1 MTIEYVD
8 QDATVNCWNCR
19 RCSTIAVF
27 AAWRMKPTCFC
38 VLGVYC
44 LCAFSFFSFRRCSNN
59 KSPQRWCSRIKQ
71 QIVLLGNGLH
81 VFFAS
86 SGQKL
91 ASKGV
96 WVKLWKTKAHANC
109 SLKQKL
115 WQKGSPHTKA
125 EKHNLTLI
133 TNGKFQATC
142 WWGNNYSRSRCIF
155 VFDQPVVRCWQ
166 IWSSTLGRVLPT
178 TCKLVL

>member
-1 MTIEYVD
+1 MPLSIAGIVAAVQQLPCLPLEE
-8 QDATVNCWNCR
+8 WNQL
-19 RCSTIAVF
+19 AFVF
-27 AAWRMKPTCFC
+27 WVFIVSVPFH
-38 VLGVYC
+38 
-44 LCAFSFFSFRRCSNN
+44 FFSFRRCSNN

-166 IWSSTLGRVLPT
+166 IWCSTLGRVLPT